1 MGNVNRW
8 VQVFNEKLSKPMAAN
23 RFLGKIDKSIWIF
36 LKEDAPG
43 ITVPKQNANQEINVN
58 RVNSKNPVWKQSI
71 GEERVL

>member
-1 MGNVNRW
+1 
-8 VQVFNEKLSKPMAAN
+8 MAVN
-23 RFLGKIDKSIWIF
+23 RFLGKIDRCIWIF
-36 LKEDAPG
+36 LKEDALG